1 MCYLKMIYQIF
12 LMNRS
17 DYMLKIGVIFGG
29 ETVEHEVS
37 IISALQAISNIDKE
51 KYEVVPLYISK
62 ERIWYTGE
70 VLKDI
75 NFYKNFD
82 RSQVKQV
89 VLYKKN
95 KEFRVKSVDGIFN
108 RDITW
113 IDIALPIVHGNNV
126 EDGSLIGYL
135 DTLGICYVGSRV
147 LGSSIAQ
154 DKVVMKEVMAY
165 NNIPVVDYTWFYDY
179 EYIRN
184 KKEVLK
190 KIKEVGYPVVVKP
203 ATLGSSVGIT
213 YVKSDKEIESAIEEA
228 INYDV
233 KVVVEKAILNL
244 VEVNASVIGNY
255 ETKKVSSLE
264 EVMGSDEILSFKD
277 KYLSSSKSKGMEAT
291 SRVIPARISE
301 ELTKEIKDTSLKVC
315 DVLNLSGVVRIDFL
329 IDGKTNKFY
338 VNEPNTIPGSLA
350 FYLWK
355 YDGLEYRELLNEI
368 IDLALKEYK
377 QRVKKVNSF
386 ESNILENFNGSKG
399 IKK

>member
-1 MCYLKMIYQIF
+1 
-12 LMNRS
+12 
-17 DYMLKIGVIFGG
+17 MLKIGVIFGG

-213 YVKSDKEIESAIEEA
+213 YVKSDKEIEGAIEEA

-255 ETKKVSSLE
+255 EIKKVSSLE

-315 DVLNLSGVVRIDFL
+315 DVLNLSVVVIIDFL

>member
-1 MCYLKMIYQIF
+1 
-12 LMNRS
+12 
-17 DYMLKIGVIFGG
+17 MLKIGVIFGG

-203 ATLGSSVGIT
+203 ATVGIT
-213 YVKSDKEIESAIEEA
+213 YVKSDKEIEGAIEEA

-255 ETKKVSSLE
+255 EIKKVSSLE

-399 IKK
+399 VKK

>member
-1 MCYLKMIYQIF
+1 
-12 LMNRS
+12 
-17 DYMLKIGVIFGG
+17 MLKVGVIFGG

-213 YVKSDKEIESAIEEA
+213 YVKSDKEIEGAIEEA

-255 ETKKVSSLE
+255 EIKKVSSLE

-399 IKK
+399 VKK

>member
-1 MCYLKMIYQIF
+1 
-12 LMNRS
+12 
-17 DYMLKIGVIFGG
+17 MLKIGVIFGG

-95 KEFRVKSVDGIFN
+95 KEFRVKSVDGVFN

-190 KIKEVGYPVVVKP
+190 KIKEIGYPVVVKP

-355 YDGLEYRELLNEI
+355 YDGLEYKELLNEI

-399 IKK
+399 VKK

>member
-1 MCYLKMIYQIF
+1 
-12 LMNRS
+12 
-17 DYMLKIGVIFGG
+17 MLKIGVIFGG

-213 YVKSDKEIESAIEEA
+213 YVKSDKEIEGAIEEA

-255 ETKKVSSLE
+255 EIKKVSSLE

-399 IKK
+399 VKK

>member
-1 MCYLKMIYQIF
+1 
-12 LMNRS
+12 
-17 DYMLKIGVIFGG
+17 MLKIGVIFGG

-399 IKK
+399 VKK

>member
-1 MCYLKMIYQIF
+1 
-12 LMNRS
+12 
-17 DYMLKIGVIFGG
+17 MLKIGVIFGG

-213 YVKSDKEIESAIEEA
+213 YVKSDKEIEGAIEEA

-255 ETKKVSSLE
+255 EIKKVSSLE

-277 KYLSSSKSKGMEAT
+277 KYLSSSKSKGMVAT

>member
-1 MCYLKMIYQIF
+1 
-12 LMNRS
+12 
-17 DYMLKIGVIFGG
+17 MLKIGVIFGG

-213 YVKSDKEIESAIEEA
+213 YVKSDKEIEGAIEEA

-255 ETKKVSSLE
+255 EIKKVSSLE

-291 SRVIPARISE
+291 SRVIPARISD
-301 ELTKEIKDTSLKVC
+301 ELTKKIKDTSLKVC

-399 IKK
+399 VKK

>member
-1 MCYLKMIYQIF
+1 
-12 LMNRS
+12 
-17 DYMLKIGVIFGG
+17 MLKIGVIFGG

-213 YVKSDKEIESAIEEA
+213 YVKSDKEIEGAIEEA

-255 ETKKVSSLE
+255 EIKKVSSLE

-386 ESNILENFNGSKG
+386 ESNILEYFNGSKG
-399 IKK
+399 VKK

>member
-1 MCYLKMIYQIF
+1 M
-12 LMNRS
+12 
-17 DYMLKIGVIFGG
+17 
-29 ETVEHEVS
+29 
-37 IISALQAISNIDKE
+37 
-51 KYEVVPLYISK
+51 
-62 ERIWYTGE
+62 
-70 VLKDI
+70 
-75 NFYKNFD
+75 
-82 RSQVKQV
+82 
-89 VLYKKN
+89 
-95 KEFRVKSVDGIFN
+95 
-108 RDITW
+108 
-113 IDIALPIVHGNNV
+113 
-126 EDGSLIGYL
+126 
-135 DTLGICYVGSRV
+135 
-147 LGSSIAQ
+147 
-154 DKVVMKEVMAY
+154 
-165 NNIPVVDYTWFYDY
+165 
-179 EYIRN
+179 
-184 KKEVLK
+184 
-190 KIKEVGYPVVVKP
+190 
-203 ATLGSSVGIT
+203 GIT
-213 YVKSDKEIESAIEEA
+213 YVKSDKEIEGAIEEA

-255 ETKKVSSLE
+255 EIKKVSSLE

-399 IKK
+399 VKK

>member
-1 MCYLKMIYQIF
+1 
-12 LMNRS
+12 
-17 DYMLKIGVIFGG
+17 MLKIGVIFGG

-291 SRVIPARISE
+291 SRVIPARISA

-399 IKK
+399 VKK